1 MPDRFLNRSL
11 RCDFQKGILCVVGI
25 PTNTCKGEYSDIIS
39 DQWTALSQ

>member
-11 RCDFQKGILCVVGI
+11 RSDFRKGILCVVRT

-39 DQWTALSQ
+39 DQWTALFQ